1 MEKLSYLNSKISD
14 LMLTKDYI
22 NEKSKEFENEK
33 KSILSEICLISNS
46 ANDIENNEILL
57 NTLKSM
63 KNTIDN
69 LTLNIEEN
77 SNPVKM

>member
-46 ANDIENNEILL
+46 AFDVENNEVLL

>member
-46 ANDIENNEILL
+46 ACDVENNEALL
-57 NTLKSM
+57 NTIKSM